1 LKRVRALVALA
12 LGIAALAWFGFP
24 GPGGSEPKRKPPSRS
39 RTTTTTMAAESIW
52 SSGAACEKLIATGK
66 APRAPGVARIGAW
79 NLHWFPDGTPGERP
93 PDQAADL
100 DWLSCAIAWLRV
112 DVLAISEIKHGERA
126 AAALETLRTR
136 LSSLTGG
143 RWLVVLDDCPRGS
156 SQHVGLLY
164 DERRARLGK
173 TETLGV
179 LNPHGTPCK
188 DQLRPGLAGA
198 FKFTG
203 GLDLTVVAAHLK
215 SGPER
220 RSLELR
226 ARSFEAFGTAVT
238 AAQALA
244 GGDRDVLLIGDMN
257 SMGCEKC
264 SPKLAAHEELAAV
277 DRILSAS
284 TPALRRLDAAP
295 HCSHHYSGKATLLD
309 WAAASGLVELPNDRA
324 LSVSGYCAEL
334 ACSGRQPPQE
344 LRRLSDHCPIYVD
357 ITDVDRDDEPR

>member
-12 LGIAALAWFGFP
+12 LAVAALAVFGFP
-24 GPGGSEPKRKPPSRS
+24 GTGESDPKRKKPG
-39 RTTTTTMAAESIW
+39 RTPKPTVASVW
-52 SSGAACEKLIATGK
+52 SGGAACAELLAGGK

-79 NLHWFPDGTPGERP
+79 NLHWFPDGSPGER
-93 PDQAADL
+93 AADEATDL
-100 DWLSCAIAWLRV
+100 DWMSCAIAWLRV

-126 AAALETLRTR
+126 AAALEQLRTK

-143 RWLVVLDDCPRGS
+143 RWLVVLDDCPRGA

-173 TETLGV
+173 TETLGM

-188 DQLRPGLAGA
+188 DQLRPGLAGT

-203 GLDLTVVAAHLK
+203 GLDLAVVATHLK
-215 SGPER
+215 SGSER
-220 RSLELR
+220 RAIELR
-226 ARSFEAFGTAVT
+226 SRSFEAFGAAAA

-244 GGDRDVLLIGDMN
+244 DGDRDVLVIGDMN

-264 SPKLAAHEELAAV
+264 SPKIAAVEELGTIDRALAAGK
-277 DRILSAS
+277 
-284 TPALRRLDAAP
+284 PALRRLDAAP

-309 WAAASGLVELPNDRA
+309 WAAASDLTELPAGRA
-324 LSVSGYCAEL
+324 LAVSGYCAEL
-334 ACSGRQPPQE
+334 ACSGREPPRE